1 MEHDT
6 EMKKMHST
14 HQAQYLWVYWMIVI
28 LGIWMVFSPLSFDY
42 AKSNANP
49 AGDREIWLS
58 LNNRILACQ
67 LSDLIGGCLLTI
79 LGSRSLRSNRPFSL
93 WACCFIGIWISF
105 SPLIFWAPNAFIY
118 INDTV
123 VGAWIIALTILIPGM
138 PNMMMFMKKGA
149 EVPSG
154 WTYNPSSW
162 TQRSILIF
170 LGFFGWMVSRYLA
183 CFQLGYIDSVWD
195 PFFHG
200 SSVKVLTSSVSR
212 AWPISDAGLGAL
224 AYTFEF
230 LMGFMGGTS
239 RWRTMPW
246 MVTLFGILVIP
257 LGLVSIV
264 LVILQPLS
272 VGAWCTFC
280 LLTAALMLPMIPLE
294 IDEVFAM
301 IQYLIERVKKGE
313 SFWKVFWKGGGSEE
327 ENIDQRTPKLVDF
340 PQSPCKVFLASLWG
354 MSFPITL
361 AFSSLLGI
369 WMMFSPSLFSLPI
382 ENPWAHLNHLLGSL
396 VIVFSVIAMAE
407 ILRVCRYINIFL
419 GIAIAFIPF
428 FLKDGTH
435 LMYANNLFFGCI
447 IAALAFPRGM
457 KIEKYGLWDKYI
469 K

>member
-1 MEHDT
+1 
-6 EMKKMHST
+6 
-14 HQAQYLWVYWMIVI
+14 
-28 LGIWMVFSPLSFDY
+28 
-42 AKSNANP
+42 
-49 AGDREIWLS
+49 
-58 LNNRILACQ
+58 
-67 LSDLIGGCLLTI
+67 
-79 LGSRSLRSNRPFSL
+79 
-93 WACCFIGIWISF
+93 
-105 SPLIFWAPNAFIY
+105 
-118 INDTV
+118 
-123 VGAWIIALTILIPGM
+123 
-138 PNMMMFMKKGA
+138 
-149 EVPSG
+149 
-154 WTYNPSSW
+154 
-162 TQRSILIF
+162 
-170 LGFFGWMVSRYLA
+170 MVSRYLA

-239 RWRTMPW
+239 RWRTMPG

-257 LGLVSIV
+257 LGLISIV

-294 IDEVFAM
+294 INEVFAM

-340 PQSPCKVFLASLWG
+340 PQSPRKVFLASLWG
-354 MSFPITL
+354 LSFPITL
-361 AFSSLLGI
+361 GFSSLLGI
-369 WMMFSPSLFSLPI
+369 WMMFSPSLFSLSI
-382 ENPWAHLNHLLGSL
+382 ENPSALVNHLLGSL

-407 ILRVCRYINIFL
+407 ILRFCRYINIFL

-428 FLKDGTH
+428 FLKDGIY

-447 IAALAFPRGM
+447 IAVLAFPRGM